1 MVWFGTGEARLRSL
15 VSKDRSYMPVVKS
28 VGVRRESDGVVV
40 PVIAMQQ
47 NVAGGKGPDFGHIG
61 DEGKREGMTGTARSN
76 HPRKRVRRMI
86 VLGEEILTFI
96 EAAGSLRWRGQNGR
110 WWRPDQYLVGEVR
123 TSPVAGTT
131 VSVCSVPSRQVT
143 ERA

>member
-1 MVWFGTGEARLRSL
+1 MFVERVSEMRTAGSSGVREVARTHGLVWNRRARLRSL
-15 VSKDRSYMPVVKS
+15 VSKDRSYKPVVKS
-28 VGVRRESDGVVV
+28 VGVQRESDGVVV
-40 PVIAMQQ
+40 PVIAMHQ

-86 VLGEEILTFI
+86 ALGEEILTLI

-110 WWRPDQYLVGEVR
+110 W
-123 TSPVAGTT
+123 
-131 VSVCSVPSRQVT
+131 
-143 ERA
+143 